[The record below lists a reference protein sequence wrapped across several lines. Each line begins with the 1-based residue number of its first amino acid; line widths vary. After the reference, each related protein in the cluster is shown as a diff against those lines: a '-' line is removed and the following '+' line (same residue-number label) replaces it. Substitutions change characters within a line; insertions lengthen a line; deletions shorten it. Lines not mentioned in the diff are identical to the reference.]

1 MLNNP
6 TFSVDP
12 ILTKTRKYG
21 ESSHNRNFCGLHT
34 PIYRVI
40 NFAQDW
46 ILQRR
51 IARDFMMNTS
61 RGQAKWIV
69 QNDDALS
76 IKMAYGYSEVK
87 IGARTIFAVDENT
100 RTICHI
106 DATGRLLV
114 TPYYQDYDMSD
125 VNAQVLEVLEV
136 IAEHYNA
143 EKYKAIDDDAK
154 QYDWQLMSDTCEF
167 TERTEWERATVKVW
181 CLTWSK
187 SSVEWERQ
195 YGRINR
201 NGSVSYKT
209 EKGKYPK
216 AYKVAIGDVVAW
228 VPHSILSKRT
238 TLHGGR
244 ALIHPGDDYF
254 LGCVSHVQ
262 PIDLPVW
269 WLKKTIGADWR
280 DLVSPMT
287 RHDYFKMTKPKRRWR
302 R

>member
-1 MLNNP
+1 MLYNQ

-12 ILTKTRKYG
+12 IDTKTRKYG

-51 IARDFMMNTS
+51 ISRDFRMNTS

-69 QNDDALS
+69 QHNNALS
-76 IKMAYGYSEVK
+76 IEMAYGYSAVK

-106 DATGRLLV
+106 NQFGMMV
-114 TPYYQDYDMSD
+114 VVPYYQDYDMSD
-125 VNAQVLEVLEV
+125 VNTQVLEVLEV
-136 IAEHYNA
+136 IADHYNA
-143 EKYKAIDDDAK
+143 EKYKAIDEDAK
-154 QYDWQLMSDTCEF
+154 QYEWQLMEDTCEF
-167 TERTEWERATVKVW
+167 VERTEWSRAKVKVW
-181 CLTWSK
+181 CVGHSK

-209 EKGKYPK
+209 ETGDYPK

-228 VPHSILSKRT
+228 VPHSIMSRRT

-244 ALIHPGDDYF
+244 VAIHPGDDYF
-254 LGCVSHVQ
+254 LGCYSHVQ
-262 PIDLPVW
+262 DLDLPVW
-269 WLKKTIGADWR
+269 WLKKTIGEDWADK
-280 DLVSPMT
+280 VTPMG
-287 RHDYFKMTKPKRRWR
+287 RGDYFKMIKPKRRWR